1 MNDNGYNNNR
11 QYHGQQ
17 TGSFYEYVIPDKL
30 IPKMNPIITTAI
42 VVIGLGFLYYM
53 RIKKDYVVGFL
64 CVGLFW
70 VVSGIW
76 YVTDKRFL
84 FRKHAMNMLYPII
97 GFFLT
102 LITGYILL
110 SRNILSL
117 PKIEGKLLSMVVGA
131 GIACIGLLG
140 LILNGIAF
148 SYLKQVCTEQVQAV
162 YVYKKQRRKNY
173 QAINAPIF
181 EYQMRGNTYWVAEN
195 YRSVIMLS
203 MGERYDLLV
212 NPNEPREFYR
222 IGDLSRLKTKILGS
236 ILIFVGG
243 FVCCYF

>member
-1 MNDNGYNNNR
+1 MNDNGYNNSR

-17 TGSFYEYVIPDKL
+17 TGSIYEHVIPDKL
-30 IPKMNPIITTAI
+30 IPKMNPFITLASVIIGI
-42 VVIGLGFLYYM
+42 VAFVFLKM
-53 RIKKDYVVGFL
+53 KNDLVMCLF
-64 CVGLFW
+64 CVGSIWIIFGIG
-70 VVSGIW
+70 VV
-76 YVTDKRFL
+76 TNENFL
-84 FRKHAMNMLYPII
+84 FKKHAMNMLYPII
-97 GFFLT
+97 GFFLI

-117 PKIEGKLLSMVVGA
+117 PKIEGKLLSMVIGA
-131 GIACIGLLG
+131 GIACIGLLS

-203 MGERYDLLV
+203 MGERYDLFV

-222 IGDLSRLKTKILGS
+222 IGDLSRLKIKILGI
-236 ILIFVGG
+236 ILILAGVFI
-243 FVCCYF
+243 CYYF